1 MATYLFTYRSAKDYE
16 STDETYGEWMSWF
29 SELGPAVKELGN
41 PIFDRREV
49 GDCRP
54 GTTVLGGYSL
64 IEAESLEEA
73 VGFADRCPA
82 LAHRGGVEVGE
93 ITFLGAAEADEA
105 PKVGAAAS

>member
-29 SELGPAVKELGN
+29 GELGPAVKERGN

-54 GTTVLGGYSL
+54 ETTVLGGYSL
-64 IEAESLEEA
+64 IQAESLEEA
-73 VGFADRCPA
+73 VGFASKCPA
-82 LAHRGGVEVGE
+82 LPHRGGVEVGE
-93 ITFLGAAEADEA
+93 ITVLGASDRDEA
-105 PKVGAAAS
+105 PKLEATAS

>member
-49 GDCRP
+49 GDCRAEA
-54 GTTVLGGYSL
+54 TVLGGYSL
-64 IEAESLEEA
+64 IGAESLDEA
-73 VGFADRCPA
+73 VGLAARCPA

-93 ITFLGAAEADEA
+93 ITFLEAVNADEA
-105 PKVGAAAS
+105 QEVEAAAG

>member
-29 SELGPAVKELGN
+29 GELGPAVKELGN
-41 PIFDRREV
+41 PIFDRREL
-49 GDCRP
+49 GDCQP
-54 GTTVLGGYSL
+54 ETTALGGYSL

-73 VGFADRCPA
+73 VGLAAGCPA

-93 ITFLGAAEADEA
+93 LTFLGAGDPDEA
-105 PKVGAAAS
+105 QEVEAAAS

>member
-54 GTTVLGGYSL
+54 ETTVLGGYSL
-64 IEAESLEEA
+64 IQAESLEEA
-73 VGFADRCPA
+73 LGFASTCPA
-82 LAHRGGVEVGE
+82 LAHRGRVEIGE
-93 ITFLGAAEADEA
+93 ITFLGAGDPDEA
-105 PKVGAAAS
+105 PEVEAAAS

>member
-1 MATYLFTYRSAKDYE
+1 MATYLFTYRSAKDYG

-29 SELGPAVKELGN
+29 GDLGPAVKELGN

-54 GTTVLGGYSL
+54 ETTVLGGYSL
-64 IEAESLEEA
+64 IQAESLEEA
-73 VGFADRCPA
+73 VGLASRCPA

-93 ITFLGAAEADEA
+93 VTFLGAGDPDE
-105 PKVGAAAS
+105 PPEVEAAAS